1 MARLRCIGAVAGMIA
16 GLNSIAGLDLGG
28 PRPHEQSRENEVLP

>member
-1 MARLRCIGAVAGMIA
+1 MANLLSTTAVARMVA
-16 GLNSIAGLDLGG
+16 GLNSIAALDLGG